1 MLRCFCQDEL
11 SARKPIRNIHFNKRY
26 RRLCSYS
33 DALRAV
39 LFIDFYSLTRTL
51 DFCLS
56 NRYNYTVVIW
66 KRIEVVIT
74 GRTRNAVVLFGLVGS
89 NPTASARRELYEHT
103 PKWVRTFPFI

>member
-11 SARKPIRNIHFNKRY
+11 SARKPIRNIRINKRY
-26 RRLCSYS
+26 RRLYSYS

-89 NPTASARRELYEHT
+89 NPTASAKYIGLKVIRLLDRFL
-103 PKWVRTFPFI
+103 